1 MYILNKDKWLE
12 DMPELVYKLKYNYN
26 FYFNGLCTS
35 IQRDILE
42 IVNEKKDKHKH
53 KIVFYQKNQRLFI
66 VVYRKGSPDIYICN
80 EYKDLDRVKYLR
92 SLYYFLNKL
101 KRAYKKAEAEYEQK
115 MFAEVANDTTI

>member
-1 MYILNKDKWLE
+1 M
-12 DMPELVYKLKYNYN
+12 
-26 FYFNGLCTS
+26 
-35 IQRDILE
+35 
-42 IVNEKKDKHKH
+42 H